1 MQLCINLC
9 AIISKKEKKTQRK
22 YKSSFKIQAI
32 KCSVKL
38 VEMYE
43 SHKMWVSFGTVK
55 VWEDFVNKKNES
67 SDI

>member
-1 MQLCINLC
+1 MCNN
-9 AIISKKEKKTQRK
+9 KHKRKKKTQRK
-22 YKSSFKIQAI
+22 YKRSFKIQAI